1 MVELPRDDEFEA
13 AWDTERRMTI
23 LRKALA
29 QLQATTRVAVKT
41 VRALEMVAL
50 QQMPPA
56 QVASELEM
64 NENDVYLAKS
74 RVASRLREIVAG
86 LESIYDEDA
95 V

>member
-1 MVELPRDDEFEA
+1 
-13 AWDTERRMTI
+13 
-23 LRKALA
+23 
-29 QLQATTRVAVKT
+29 
-41 VRALEMVAL
+41 MVAL

-74 RVASRLREIVAG
+74 RVASKLREIVAG